1 MGRRAGYSLLLA
13 LLLVA
18 CVGTAPNILNV
29 QAGPSGVS
37 YKNIEINDKFLA
49 RQLTFGDVSVKP
61 LEAGGSIEANVLIK
75 NESDRDVAFEYRF
88 LWYDASG
95 YEISSVT
102 SWMPATLTSKEVRG
116 FKSTA
121 PGPNAAGFKIM
132 VRGPHPVTSTGSY

>member
-1 MGRRAGYSLLLA
+1 MGRRVGYPLLLA
-13 LLLVA
+13 LLLAA
-18 CVGTAPNILNV
+18 CAGTAPNILNV

-61 LEAGGSIEANVLIK
+61 LEAGGSIEAQVLIK
-75 NESDRDVAFEYRF
+75 NESDRDVVFEYRF
-88 LWYDASG
+88 LWHDASG
-95 YEISSVT
+95 YEITSVT
-102 SWMPATLTSKEVRG
+102 SWMPATLTGKETRG

-121 PGPNAAGFKIM
+121 PGPNAAGFKLM